1 MRSGGTTWDKD
12 FDCKC
17 FPYAICHKKT
27 CCNFVWFLASISIML
42 GEQTEGRERK
52 KERKREG
59 NELFSRAGYAAG

>member
-1 MRSGGTTWDKD
+1 
-12 FDCKC
+12 
-17 FPYAICHKKT
+17 
-27 CCNFVWFLASISIML
+27 ML